1 MKEMKIILKKVKMKL
16 MKIQINYEEFNYLD
30 ELEEKEKDKIIELFD
45 ELKLDN
51 NIKE

>member
-16 MKIQINYEEFNYLD
+16 VKIQINYEEFNYLD
-30 ELEEKEKDKIIELFD
+30 ELEEKEEDKIIELFH